1 MRKVQIYFTDFFNVS
16 EEILD
21 QYGAFNIS
29 LRSDLPLFIDPFL
42 LFYSSKKEYKEL
54 HDEIIKYLVFLKEKS
69 TLDLSKAE
77 LKAWYMFPEQK
88 QNWLG
93 YSIGG
98 NSGSGLGNDFA
109 KKLKFVFK
117 ENFNDFGNE
126 KLSKGTHLEKL
137 CLINEGVGKDYIS
150 DFTVNLIKKFLLE
163 YTEKFAKLYL
173 NEDQCDNFWI
183 QKNNFNY
190 ELEIWERKQYYL
202 PKYNNDYIILTPRDI
217 LTRETAWINK
227 DDMYRKFENIPYA
240 IENDVLRMQIN
251 QYFNSQLATYKD
263 KKPTKEE
270 KNKAIMNTIRAYP
283 EVLDYYI
290 KQKEDDG
297 NNAIAVSEK
306 KVNDTEEILINNTQ
320 KLIGYLQK
328 TKFFIVE
335 EGNAYQ
341 ETRKRVEYLK
351 DAIENKDC
359 YLLFYNDNEPIKR
372 EKDLQLMFRLVCYG
386 SKFDINREVNN
397 GRGPVDYKI
406 SNGAIDT
413 SLIEFKLAKSTKL
426 KQNLKNQLEIYKK
439 SNDTTNGVKV
449 ILFFTEEEEMRAR
462 KIIKE
467 LGMEYDNNI
476 ILIDARKDNKP
487 SASNVK

>member
-1 MRKVQIYFTDFFNVS
+1 MQIYFTDYFKIS
-16 EEILD
+16 EQILE

-29 LRSDLPLFIDPFL
+29 LRSDLPLFVDPFL
-42 LFYSSKKEYKEL
+42 LFYSSKREYREL

-69 TLDLSKAE
+69 VLNLSNAE

-93 YSIGG
+93 YSMGG

-109 KKLKFVFK
+109 KNLKYVLK
-117 ENFNDFGNE
+117 EKFSNFGNE
-126 KLSKGTHLEKL
+126 KISRGTHLEKL
-137 CLINEGVGKDYIS
+137 CLINEGVGKDNIS
-150 DFTVNLIKKFLLE
+150 DFTVNLIKSFLLE

-173 NEDQCDNFWI
+173 TEEQCDHFWI
-183 QKNNFNY
+183 QKSNFNY
-190 ELEIWERKQYYL
+190 ELELWERKQYYL

-217 LTRETAWINK
+217 LTRETSWINK
-227 DDMYRKFENIPYA
+227 DDMYKKFENIPFT

-251 QYFNSQLATYKD
+251 QYFNSQLAIYKD
-263 KKPTKEE
+263 KKTTKEE
-270 KNKAIMNTIRAYP
+270 KNKAIMNTIREYP

-297 NNAIAVSEK
+297 INAIATSKK
-306 KVNDTEEILINNTQ
+306 KVDNTEEILINNTQ

-328 TKFFIVE
+328 TKFFIE
-335 EGNAYQ
+335 EEEDSYQ
-341 ETRKRVEYLK
+341 EARKRVKYLK

-359 YLLFYNDNEPIKR
+359 YLLFYNGEEPIKQ

-413 SLIEFKLAKSTKL
+413 ALIEFKLAKSTKL
-426 KQNLKNQLEIYKK
+426 KENLKNQLEIYKK
-439 SNDTTNGVKV
+439 SNNTNNGLKV
-449 ILFFTEEEEMRAR
+449 ILFFSAEEERR
-462 KIIKE
+462 VKKILKE
-467 LGMEYDNNI
+467 LNMEEDNNI

>member
-1 MRKVQIYFTDFFNVS
+1 MY
-16 EEILD
+16 
-21 QYGAFNIS
+21 
-29 LRSDLPLFIDPFL
+29 
-42 LFYSSKKEYKEL
+42 
-54 HDEIIKYLVFLKEKS
+54 
-69 TLDLSKAE
+69 
-77 LKAWYMFPEQK
+77 
-88 QNWLG
+88 
-93 YSIGG
+93 
-98 NSGSGLGNDFA
+98 DFA
-109 KKLKFVFK
+109 
-117 ENFNDFGNE
+117 
-126 KLSKGTHLEKL
+126 HPLEDAF
-137 CLINEGVGKDYIS
+137 EGVTHSICTLEFEDHRPLY
-150 DFTVNLIKKFLLE
+150 DWVVTELE
-163 YTEKFAKLYL
+163 YPHPPKQIEFAKLYL
-173 NEDQCDNFWI
+173 TETQCDNFWI

-202 PKYNNDYIILTPRDI
+202 PKYDNDYIILTPRDI
-217 LTRETAWINK
+217 LTRETSWINK
-227 DDMYRKFENIPYA
+227 DDMYRKFENIPLT

-251 QYFNSQLATYKD
+251 QYFNSQLAIYKD

-270 KNKAIMNTIRAYP
+270 KNKAIMNTIREYP

-297 NNAIAVSEK
+297 NNAIISSEK

-320 KLIGYLQK
+320 KLIVYLQK
-328 TKFFIVE
+328 TKFFVE
-335 EGNAYQ
+335 EEEDSYQ
-341 ETRKRVEYLK
+341 EARKRVEYLK

-359 YLLFYNDNEPIKR
+359 YLLFYNGDEPIKQ

-439 SNDTTNGVKV
+439 SNNTNNGLKV
-449 ILFFTEEEEMRAR
+449 ILFFTAEEEIRVTT
-462 KIIKE
+462 ILKE
-467 LGMEYDNNI
+467 LNMENDNNI
-476 ILIDARKDNKP
+476 ILIDARKDNKI

>member
-1 MRKVQIYFTDFFNVS
+1 MQIYFTDFFNIS
-16 EEILD
+16 EQILE

-29 LRSDLPLFIDPFL
+29 LRSDLPLFVDPFL

-69 TLDLSKAE
+69 VLDLSKAE

-98 NSGSGLGNDFA
+98 NSGSGLGKDFA
-109 KKLKFVFK
+109 KNLKHVLK
-117 ENFNDFGNE
+117 EKFSNFGDE

-137 CLINEGVGKDYIS
+137 CLINDGVGKDNIS
-150 DFTVNLIKKFLLE
+150 DFTVNLIKRFLLE

-173 NEDQCDNFWI
+173 TETQCDNFWI

-202 PKYNNDYIILTPRDI
+202 PKYDNDYIILTPRDI
-217 LTRETAWINK
+217 LTRETSWINK
-227 DDMYRKFENIPYA
+227 DDMYRKFENIPLT

-251 QYFNSQLATYKD
+251 QYFNSQLAIYKD

-270 KNKAIMNTIRAYP
+270 KNKAIMNTIRKYP

-297 NNAIAVSEK
+297 NNAIISSEK

-320 KLIGYLQK
+320 KLIVYLQK
-328 TKFFIVE
+328 TKFFVE
-335 EGNAYQ
+335 EEEDSYQ
-341 ETRKRVEYLK
+341 EARKRVEYLK

-359 YLLFYNDNEPIKR
+359 YLLFYNGDEPIKQ
-372 EKDLQLMFRLVCYG
+372 EKDLQLMFRLVCSG

-439 SNDTTNGVKV
+439 SNNTNNGLKV
-449 ILFFTEEEEMRAR
+449 ILFFTAEEEIRVTT
-462 KIIKE
+462 ILKE
-467 LGMEYDNNI
+467 LNMENDNNI
-476 ILIDARKDNKP
+476 ILIDARKDNKI